1 MLDFQAN
8 PRHCPGL
15 HLIDVL
21 LAFPVLS
28 FYLRPLWNE
37 GVKSG
42 RIGKAVLCFMVF
54 FGPGNVVA
62 TAHSGEEGNLSFY
75 GLLWGMGWNSEGPEE
90 VENPPS
96 ELLSVQ
102 PA

>member
-1 MLDFQAN
+1 
-8 PRHCPGL
+8 
-15 HLIDVL
+15 
-21 LAFPVLS
+21 
-28 FYLRPLWNE
+28 
-37 GVKSG
+37 
-42 RIGKAVLCFMVF
+42 MVF

-75 GLLWGMGWNSEGPEE
+75 GLLWGVGWNSEGPKE